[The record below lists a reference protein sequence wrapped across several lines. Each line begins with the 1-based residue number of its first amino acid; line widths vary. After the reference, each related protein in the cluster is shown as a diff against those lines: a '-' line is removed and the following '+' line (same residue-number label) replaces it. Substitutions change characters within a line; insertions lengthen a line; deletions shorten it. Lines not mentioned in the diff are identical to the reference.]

1 MPSRDDEARL
11 RILEAYERAKA
22 RNPQL
27 TQGEFMMRGAPG
39 ATIEKAPGKFKNRES
54 AARYFRKIRD
64 RERTG
69 GAMFRAGEEKGVVG
83 LYQVQ
88 LPLRSGQY
96 VSQNMTVVQARSTFD
111 IPAVEDELRRNLPA
125 FREKLQRYK
134 SKYDVASIDFDPSQL
149 SVRTIRHQR
158 QPIRMRLSIRS

>member
-54 AARYFRKIRD
+54 AARYFRKIPRD
-64 RERTG
+64 MMLIYDTWADRNPSYKAANYYE
-69 GAMFRAGEEKGVVG
+69 GARWGFAVLPGV
-83 LYQVQ
+83 
-88 LPLRSGQY
+88 
-96 VSQNMTVVQARSTFD
+96 
-111 IPAVEDELRRNLPA
+111 
-125 FREKLQRYK
+125 K
-134 SKYDVASIDFDPSQL
+134 
-149 SVRTIRHQR
+149 
-158 QPIRMRLSIRS
+158 